1 MAIDYSRLTQDAS
14 AAEILEAT
22 SKLKSKKEKI
32 ELLQRFGNRADF
44 MYILRGAYAK
54 NIEWLVP
61 DGPMPEGVVPS
72 AAVSVD
78 TAEDRLIRAYRNF
91 QYLVK
96 GGPTVKQS
104 KREEIYLNMYRSL
117 YNDEAKLLHSII
129 NKKLPY
135 KGITK
140 AIVAEAFPTVWPK
153 ETKESKASS

>member
-1 MAIDYSRLTQDAS
+1 MAIDYSKLTNDAS
-14 AAEILEAT
+14 AAEILEAA

-32 ELLQRFGNRADF
+32 ELLQKYGQRADC
-44 MYILRGAYAK
+44 MYILRGAYAN

-61 DGPMPEGVVPS
+61 DGPLPEGVVPS

-96 GGPTVKQS
+96 GGPEVKQS

-117 YNDEAKLLHSII
+117 YNSEANLLHSIV

-140 AIVAEAFPTVWPK
+140 ALVAEAFPQVWPK
-153 ETKESKASS
+153 EDKAKS

>member
-1 MAIDYSRLTQDAS
+1 MAIDYSKLTNDAS
-14 AAEILEAT
+14 AAEILEAA

-32 ELLQRFGNRADF
+32 ELLQKYGQRADF
-44 MYILRGAYAK
+44 MYILRGAYAN

-61 DGPMPEGVVPS
+61 EGPLPEGVVPS

-96 GGPTVKQS
+96 GGPEVKQS

-117 YNDEAKLLHSII
+117 YNSEANLLHSIV

-140 AIVAEAFPTVWPK
+140 ALEAEAFPQVWPK
-153 ETKESKASS
+153 EDKAKS

>member
-1 MAIDYSRLTQDAS
+1 MAIDYSKLTQDAS
-14 AAEILEAT
+14 AAEILEAA

-32 ELLQRFGNRADF
+32 ELLQKYGQRADF
-44 MYILRGAYAK
+44 MYVLRGAYAN

-61 DGPMPEGVVPS
+61 DGPLPEGVVPS

-96 GGPTVKQS
+96 GGPEVKQS

-117 YNDEAKLLHSII
+117 YNSEANLLHSIV

-140 AIVAEAFPTVWPK
+140 ALVAEAFPQVWPK
-153 ETKESKASS
+153 ETKAKS

>member
-1 MAIDYSRLTQDAS
+1 MAIDYSKLTKDAS
-14 AAEILEAT
+14 AAEILEAA

-32 ELLQRFGNRADF
+32 ELLQKYGQRADF
-44 MYILRGAYAK
+44 MYILRGAYAN

-61 DGPMPEGVVPS
+61 DGPLPEGVVPS

-96 GGPTVKQS
+96 GGPAVKQS

-117 YNDEAKLLHSII
+117 YNSEATLLHSIV

-140 AIVAEAFPTVWPK
+140 ALVAEAFPSVWPK
-153 ETKESKASS
+153 ESKAKS

>member
-1 MAIDYSRLTQDAS
+1 MAIDYSKLTNDAS
-14 AAEILEAT
+14 AAEILEAA

-32 ELLQRFGNRADF
+32 ELLQKYGQRADF
-44 MYILRGAYAK
+44 MYVLRGAYAN

-61 DGPMPEGVVPS
+61 DGPLPEGVVPS

-96 GGPTVKQS
+96 GGPAVKQS

-117 YNDEAKLLHSII
+117 YNSEATLLHSIV

-140 AIVAEAFPTVWPK
+140 ALVAEAFPSVWPK
-153 ETKESKASS
+153 ESKAKS

>member
-1 MAIDYSRLTQDAS
+1 MAIDYSKLTQDAS
-14 AAEILEAT
+14 AAEILEAA

-32 ELLQRFGNRADF
+32 ELLQKYGQRADF
-44 MYILRGAYAK
+44 MYILRGAYAN

-61 DGPMPEGVVPS
+61 DGPLPDGVVPS

-96 GGPTVKQS
+96 GGPAVKQS

-117 YNDEAKLLHSII
+117 YNSEATLLHSIV

-140 AIVAEAFPTVWPK
+140 ALVAEAFPSVWPK
-153 ETKESKASS
+153 ESKAKS

>member
-1 MAIDYSRLTQDAS
+1 MAIDYSKLTNDAS
-14 AAEILEAT
+14 AAEILEAA

-32 ELLQRFGNRADF
+32 ELLQKYGNRADF
-44 MYILRGAYAK
+44 MYILRGAYAN

-61 DGPMPEGVVPS
+61 DGPLPEGVVPS

-96 GGPTVKQS
+96 GGPAVKQS

-117 YNDEAKLLHSII
+117 YNSEANLLHSIV

-140 AIVAEAFPTVWPK
+140 ALVAEAFPQVWPK
-153 ETKESKASS
+153 EDKAKS